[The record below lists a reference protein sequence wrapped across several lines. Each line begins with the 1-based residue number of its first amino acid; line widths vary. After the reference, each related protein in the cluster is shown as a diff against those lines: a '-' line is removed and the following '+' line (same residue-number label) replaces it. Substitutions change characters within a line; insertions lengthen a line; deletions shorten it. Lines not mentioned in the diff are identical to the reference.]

1 MWLLISKYINDVGE
15 DTKMRVLEISNKEY
29 EVKFSINTLCRM
41 EADGLDVMH
50 INTII
55 ENINFTLI
63 RKLFFYGIM
72 ASAGKGFTEAKAG
85 DMMDEYLADN
95 DYNELMTV
103 LVAELA
109 KALGYDI
116 DAKDREEAEES
127 DTEAGK

>member
-1 MWLLISKYINDVGE
+1 MWLLISKINDVGE
-15 DTKMRVLEISNKEY
+15 DTKMKIIQIADKEY
-29 EVKFSINTLCRM
+29 EIKFSINTLCRM

-85 DMMDEYLADN
+85 ELMDEYLEHNNYRDLMETLV
-95 DYNELMTV
+95 NEL
-103 LVAELA
+103 AR
-109 KALGYDI
+109 ALGYDV
-116 DAKDREEAEES
+116 DAKEEAEES

>member
-1 MWLLISKYINDVGE
+1 MKVI
-15 DTKMRVLEISNKEY
+15 EIANKEY
-29 EVKFSINTLCRM
+29 EIKFSINTLCRM

-50 INTII
+50 INKII

-72 ASAGKGFTEAKAG
+72 ASAGKGFNEAKAG
-85 DMMDEYLADN
+85 DMMDEYLEHN

-103 LVAELA
+103 LIAELA

-116 DAKDREEAEES
+116 DKKEEEAEES

>member
-1 MWLLISKYINDVGE
+1 MK
-15 DTKMRVLEISNKEY
+15 VLEIANKEY
-29 EVKFSINTLCRM
+29 EIKFSINTLCRM
-41 EADGLDVMH
+41 ESDGLDVMH

-85 DMMDEYLADN
+85 DMMDEYLEHN
-95 DYNELMTV
+95 DYNELMTA
-103 LVAELA
+103 LVGELA

-116 DAKDREEAEES
+116 DKKEEAEES

>member
-1 MWLLISKYINDVGE
+1 
-15 DTKMRVLEISNKEY
+15 MRVLEIANKEY
-29 EVKFSINTLCRM
+29 EIKYSINVLVRM

-50 INTII
+50 INTIA
-55 ENINFTLI
+55 ENINFTII

-85 DMMDEYLADN
+85 DLMDEYLEHN

-103 LVAELA
+103 LVSELA
-109 KALGYDI
+109 RALGYDV
-116 DAKDREEAEES
+116 DAKEEAEES

>member
-1 MWLLISKYINDVGE
+1 MWLLISKINDVGE
-15 DTKMRVLEISNKEY
+15 DTKMKVLEIANKEY
-29 EVKFSINTLCRM
+29 EIKFSINTLCRM
-41 EADGLDVMH
+41 ESDGLDVMH

-103 LVAELA
+103 LVSELA
-109 KALGYDI
+109 RALGYDI
-116 DAKDREEAEES
+116 DAKEKEEAEES

>member
-1 MWLLISKYINDVGE
+1 MRAININD
-15 DTKMRVLEISNKEY
+15 KEY
-29 EVKFSINTLCRM
+29 EIKYTINTLVKM

-103 LVAELA
+103 LVSELA
-109 KALGYDI
+109 RALGYDI
-116 DAKDREEAEES
+116 DAKEKQEAEES

>member
-1 MWLLISKYINDVGE
+1 MK
-15 DTKMRVLEISNKEY
+15 VLEIANKEY
-29 EVKFSINTLCRM
+29 EIKFSINTLCRM
-41 EADGLDVMH
+41 ESDGLDVMH

-103 LVAELA
+103 LVSELA
-109 KALGYDI
+109 RALGYDI
-116 DAKDREEAEES
+116 DAKDKEEAEES

>member
-1 MWLLISKYINDVGE
+1 MWLLISKINDVGE
-15 DTKMRVLEISNKEY
+15 DTEMKVLEIANKEY
-29 EVKFSINTLCRM
+29 EIKFSINTLCRM

-103 LVAELA
+103 LVSELA
-109 KALGYDI
+109 RALGYDI
-116 DAKDREEAEES
+116 DAKEEAEES

>member
-1 MWLLISKYINDVGE
+1 MKVI
-15 DTKMRVLEISNKEY
+15 EIANKEY
-29 EVKFSINTLCRM
+29 EIKFSINTLCRM
-41 EADGLDVMH
+41 ESDGLDVMH
-50 INTII
+50 INNII

-85 DMMDEYLADN
+85 DLMEEYLEHN

-103 LVAELA
+103 LIAELA
-109 KALGYDI
+109 RALGYDL
-116 DAKDREEAEES
+116 DAKEKQEAEES

>member
-1 MWLLISKYINDVGE
+1 MWLLISKINDVGE
-15 DTKMRVLEISNKEY
+15 DTMKVLEIANKEY
-29 EVKFSINTLCRM
+29 EIKFSINTLCRM

-63 RKLFFYGIM
+63 RKLFFYGMM

-85 DMMDEYLADN
+85 DMMDEYLEHN

-103 LVAELA
+103 LINELA
-109 KALGYDI
+109 RALGYDV
-116 DAKDREEAEES
+116 DKKEEAEES

>member
-15 DTKMRVLEISNKEY
+15 DTLMRVLEIANKEY
-29 EVKFSINTLCRM
+29 EIKYSINVLVRM

-50 INTII
+50 INTIA
-55 ENINFTLI
+55 ENINFTII

-85 DMMDEYLADN
+85 DMMDEYLEHN

-103 LVAELA
+103 LVAELMR
-109 KALGYDI
+109 ALGIDI
-116 DAKDREEAEES
+116 DAKEEAEES

>member
-1 MWLLISKYINDVGE
+1 MKVI
-15 DTKMRVLEISNKEY
+15 EIGNKEY
-29 EVKFSINTLCRM
+29 EIKYSINVLVRM

-50 INTII
+50 IHTII

-103 LVAELA
+103 LVSELA

-116 DAKDREEAEES
+116 DAKEEQEAEES

>member
-1 MWLLISKYINDVGE
+1 MWLLISKINDVGE
-15 DTKMRVLEISNKEY
+15 DTKMKVIEIANKEY
-29 EVKFSINTLCRM
+29 EIKFSINTLCRM
-41 EADGLDVMH
+41 ESDGLDVMH

-103 LVAELA
+103 LVSELA
-109 KALGYDI
+109 RALGYDI
-116 DAKDREEAEES
+116 DAKEEAEES

>member
-1 MWLLISKYINDVGE
+1 MRAININD
-15 DTKMRVLEISNKEY
+15 KEY
-29 EVKFSINTLCRM
+29 EIKYTINTLVKM
-41 EADGLDVMH
+41 ESDGLDVMH

-85 DMMDEYLADN
+85 DMMDEYLANN

-109 KALGYDI
+109 KSLGYDI
-116 DAKDREEAEES
+116 DAKNKEEAEGS

>member
-1 MWLLISKYINDVGE
+1 MK
-15 DTKMRVLEISNKEY
+15 VLEIANKEY
-29 EVKFSINTLCRM
+29 EIKFSINTLCRM

-72 ASAGKGFTEAKAG
+72 ASAGKGFNEAKAG
-85 DMMDEYLADN
+85 DMMDEYLEHN
-95 DYNELMTV
+95 DYNELITT
-103 LVAELA
+103 LVGELA

-116 DAKDREEAEES
+116 DKKEEAEES
-127 DTEAGK
+127 DAEAGK

>member
-1 MWLLISKYINDVGE
+1 MRAININD
-15 DTKMRVLEISNKEY
+15 KEY
-29 EVKFSINTLCRM
+29 EIKYTINTLVKM

-109 KALGYDI
+109 RALGYDI
-116 DAKDREEAEES
+116 DAKNKEEAEES

>member
-1 MWLLISKYINDVGE
+1 MWLLISKINDVGE
-15 DTKMRVLEISNKEY
+15 DTKMKVLEIANKEY
-29 EVKFSINTLCRM
+29 EIKFSINTLCRM
-41 EADGLDVMH
+41 ESDGLDVMH

-103 LVAELA
+103 LVSELA
-109 KALGYDI
+109 RALGYDI
-116 DAKDREEAEES
+116 DAKEEAEES

>member
-1 MWLLISKYINDVGE
+1 MWLLISKINDVGE
-15 DTKMRVLEISNKEY
+15 DTMKVLEIANKEY
-29 EVKFSINTLCRM
+29 EIKFSINTLCRM

-63 RKLFFYGIM
+63 RKLFFYGMM

-85 DMMDEYLADN
+85 DMMDEYLEHN
-95 DYNELMTV
+95 DYNELMTA

-109 KALGYDI
+109 RALGYDV
-116 DAKDREEAEES
+116 DKKEEAEES

>member
-1 MWLLISKYINDVGE
+1 
-15 DTKMRVLEISNKEY
+15 
-29 EVKFSINTLCRM
+29 M

-55 ENINFTLI
+55 DNVNFTLI
-63 RKLFFYGIM
+63 RKLFFYGMM

-85 DMMDEYLADN
+85 DLMDEYLEHN

-103 LVAELA
+103 LIAELA
-109 KALGYDI
+109 RALGYDV
-116 DAKDREEAEES
+116 DAKEKQEAEES

>member
-1 MWLLISKYINDVGE
+1 MRAININD
-15 DTKMRVLEISNKEY
+15 KEY
-29 EVKFSINTLCRM
+29 EIKYTINTLVKM

-85 DMMDEYLADN
+85 DMMDEYLEHN
-95 DYNELMTV
+95 DYNGLITT
-103 LVAELA
+103 LVGELA

-116 DAKDREEAEES
+116 DKKEEAEES

>member
-1 MWLLISKYINDVGE
+1 
-15 DTKMRVLEISNKEY
+15 MRVLEIANKEY
-29 EVKFSINTLCRM
+29 EIKYSINVLVRM

-85 DMMDEYLADN
+85 DMMDEYLEHN

-116 DAKDREEAEES
+116 DKKEAEES

>member
-1 MWLLISKYINDVGE
+1 
-15 DTKMRVLEISNKEY
+15 MRVLEIANKEY
-29 EVKFSINTLCRM
+29 EIKYSINVLVRM

-85 DMMDEYLADN
+85 DLMDEYLEHNNYHDLMTALV
-95 DYNELMTV
+95 NELMR
-103 LVAELA
+103 
-109 KALGYDI
+109 ALGIDI
-116 DAKDREEAEES
+116 DAKEEAEES

>member
-1 MWLLISKYINDVGE
+1 
-15 DTKMRVLEISNKEY
+15 MRVIEINNKEY
-29 EVKFSINTLCRM
+29 EIKYSINVLVRM

-50 INTII
+50 INKII

-72 ASAGKGFTEAKAG
+72 ASAGKGFNEAKAG
-85 DMMDEYLADN
+85 DMMDEYLEHN

-103 LVAELA
+103 LIAELA

-116 DAKDREEAEES
+116 DKKEEEAEES

>member
-1 MWLLISKYINDVGE
+1 MKII
-15 DTKMRVLEISNKEY
+15 EIANKEY
-29 EVKFSINTLCRM
+29 EIKFTINTLCRM
-41 EADGLDVMH
+41 ESDGLDVMH

-63 RKLFFYGIM
+63 RKLFFYGMI

-85 DMMDEYLADN
+85 EMMDEYLANN

-109 KALGYDI
+109 KALGYDV
-116 DAKDREEAEES
+116 DAKNKEEAEES

>member
-1 MWLLISKYINDVGE
+1 MWLLISKINDVGE
-15 DTKMRVLEISNKEY
+15 DTLMRVLEIANKEY
-29 EVKFSINTLCRM
+29 EIKYSINVLVRM

-109 KALGYDI
+109 KASGYDV
-116 DAKDREEAEES
+116 DAKNKKEAEES